1 MFSVIIYF
9 LIYLNVTDRLLLN
22 LQVIISSLQS
32 FQQVHPD
39 VLAVPGP
46 IVSRN
51 LGRPLFGLYIPHFP
65 HPLDPADF
73 PLDPAYTGGTDHKS
87 AKKDFPDLPIAALA
101 SSRRARSIDV
111 V

>member
-1 MFSVIIYF
+1 MIY
-9 LIYLNVTDRLLLN
+9 YN
-22 LQVIISSLQS
+22 
-32 FQQVHPD
+32 
-39 VLAVPGP
+39 
-46 IVSRN
+46 
-51 LGRPLFGLYIPHFP
+51 PHFP

-87 AKKDFPDLPIAALA
+87 AKKDFPYLAIAALA